1 MRDIL
6 NLSYMLNNKQYKI
19 LLGFTGSVATIK
31 CSELINEIRKKFE
44 NLVEIKVVLTKRA
57 EKFI

>member
-1 MRDIL
+1 
-6 NLSYMLNNKQYKI
+6 MLNNKQYKI